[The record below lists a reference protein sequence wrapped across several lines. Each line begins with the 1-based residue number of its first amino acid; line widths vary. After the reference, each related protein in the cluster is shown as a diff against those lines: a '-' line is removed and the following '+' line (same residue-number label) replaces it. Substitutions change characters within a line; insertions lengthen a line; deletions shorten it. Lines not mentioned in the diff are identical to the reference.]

1 MPLIS
6 PNYERIEIFSVFLV
20 EDGSLAGFTW
30 FFNISHMLGRSQKF
44 KKRRILHVQK
54 SYMKNPKS
62 LFIITCWAYTGE
74 KAIVMTPAFEG
85 IFEQIEFFISIK
97 LNFVIALI
105 FSELAGKEE
114 LFLLCNATLDTQKLT
129 ESSSFLTNMT
139 ILEKLDCELYP
150 SFKIITWNCPSIQ
163 NHNK

>member
-1 MPLIS
+1 
-6 PNYERIEIFSVFLV
+6 
-20 EDGSLAGFTW
+20 
-30 FFNISHMLGRSQKF
+30 
-44 KKRRILHVQK
+44 
-54 SYMKNPKS
+54 MKNHKS

-85 IFEQIEFFISIK
+85 IFERIECFYINKIK
-97 LNFVIALI
+97 FCDRFYV

-114 LFLLCNATLDTQKLT
+114 LFLLCNATLNTQKLT

-150 SFKIITWNCPSIQ
+150 SFKIIT
-163 NHNK
+163 